1 MIIKAKFKRLKIN
14 AGFTEVLNGALC
26 VKTSEKEFH
35 HGGAQRKFP
44 ADSAKLVWVDS
55 FQVKKWYQW

>member
-35 HGGAQRKFP
+35 QAQSKFP
-44 ADSAKLVWVDS
+44 IDKNREVWVDS
-55 FQVKKWYQW
+55 FQVKRWFQW